1 MLTVVVNHALDIAKN
16 LAVSSMGFFSGLGA
30 ADDALPL
37 KDTLGLRVEN
47 EGDGKKTLDPF
58 CDVLARPYLLRG
70 SNCMLVVFCAPGTTT
85 WSDKGGLAVKASSSL
100 HREARILGHSSSKGN
115 TRWAKRLA
123 NKLISSVSLEGV
135 WITN

>member
-16 LAVSSMGFFSGLGA
+16 LAVSSMGFFSRLGA
-30 ADDALPL
+30 ADDALSL

-70 SNCMLVVFCAPGTTT
+70 SNCMLVVFSPPGMTT
-85 WSDKGGLAVKASSSL
+85 W
-100 HREARILGHSSSKGN
+100 
-115 TRWAKRLA
+115 
-123 NKLISSVSLEGV
+123 
-135 WITN
+135 